1 MREAGLA
8 RAQEEEVL
16 ARLLRSE
23 EELIISRLRDSVTML
38 GLVAPLL
45 LVGVDAFTRDDLLT
59 LTVLTLGAQ
68 LLRPG
73 LVLEETA
80 CSGLLH
86 CFEAL
91 HVEPSLLRDLADH
104 TVRRSERSGEWLV
117 VDFEYTKF
125 LASVDKQKQ
134 AEPLQ
139 GIVRQKTVLRM
150 DLPRLEAALQSLA
163 VLLSGDEARDAFF
176 RSLLELGN
184 ACTIN
189 SFQQP
194 LEKAFIDSLHRE
206 ASAKELRDVK
216 LRQEKLLSQL
226 QRRQEQADAAAS
238 TTNFAAFERTLAD
251 VFKRLLFERLRLL
264 CAYRLLLASVSAY
277 NALGD
282 AVRLAALLVGSG
294 FILEN
299 VQLYRLLC
307 LHRLLDS
314 LGFGLGPLRRVLELL
329 VPSSGRRPNLLLS
342 TFASEEVRPAEKLF
356 FEVKA
361 QLSPLA
367 QGGDTARLLTLLG
380 SKEKLTAQ
388 AKALAEGAVR
398 FARHFPAA
406 TGAEA
411 GGDEACQGGE
421 AAALETF
428 AGDLRAEMGLRHR
441 DEDEEERQALV
452 RAICAVNGFF
462 EPQALR

>member
-1 MREAGLA
+1 M
-8 RAQEEEVL
+8 
-16 ARLLRSE
+16 
-23 EELIISRLRDSVTML
+23 TTL

-59 LTVLTLGAQ
+59 LTALTLGAQ

-117 VDFEYTKF
+117 VDFEYTKY
-125 LASVDKQKQ
+125 LASVDKQRQ

-163 VLLSGDEARDAFF
+163 VLLSGDAARDAFF

-184 ACTIN
+184 ACAIN

-194 LEKAFIDSLHRE
+194 LEKAFLDSLTRE
-206 ASAKELRDVK
+206 ASAKELHDLK
-216 LRQEKLLSQL
+216 QRQQTLLSQL
-226 QRRQEQADAAAS
+226 QRREEQADAAS
-238 TTNFAAFERTLAD
+238 TDFAAFERTLAD

-282 AVRLAALLVGSG
+282 AVRLAVLLAGSG
-294 FILEN
+294 FSLEN

-314 LGFGLGPLRRVLELL
+314 LGYGLGPLRRVAELL
-329 VPSSGRRPNLLLS
+329 APTSGRRPDLLLS
-342 TFASEEVRPAEKLF
+342 TFASREVRSAEKLF

-367 QGGDTARLLTLLG
+367 QGGDTARLLKLLG

-388 AKALAEGAVR
+388 AKALAEGAAR

-406 TGAEA
+406 TDAARA
-411 GGDEACQGGE
+411 GRDEACQGGD

-428 AGDLRAEMGLRHR
+428 AGDLRAEMGLRQ
-441 DEDEEERQALV
+441 EDEEERQALV

-462 EPQALR
+462 EPHARR

>member
-125 LASVDKQKQ
+125 LASVDKQRQ

-206 ASAKELRDVK
+206 ASAEELGDLK
-216 LRQEKLLSQL
+216 LRQQKLLSQL

-294 FILEN
+294 FVLEN

-329 VPSSGRRPNLLLS
+329 APSSGRRPDLLLS

-356 FEVKA
+356 FQVKA

-380 SKEKLTAQ
+380 AKEKLTAQ
-388 AKALAEGAVR
+388 AKALAEGAAR

-441 DEDEEERQALV
+441 DEEERQALV

>member
-1 MREAGLA
+1 
-8 RAQEEEVL
+8 
-16 ARLLRSE
+16 
-23 EELIISRLRDSVTML
+23 VTTL

-59 LTVLTLGAQ
+59 LTALTLGAQ

-91 HVEPSLLRDLADH
+91 HVEPSLLRELADH

-117 VDFEYTKF
+117 VDFEYTKYM
-125 LASVDKQKQ
+125 ASVDKQRQ

-163 VLLSGDEARDAFF
+163 VLLSGGDAARDAFF

-194 LEKAFIDSLHRE
+194 LEKAFLDSLPRE
-206 ASAKELRDVK
+206 AAAKELRDLK
-216 LRQEKLLSQL
+216 LRQQTLLSKL
-226 QRRQEQADAAAS
+226 RRREEQADAAAS
-238 TTNFAAFERTLAD
+238 TNFAAFERTLAD

-264 CAYRLLLASVSAY
+264 CAFRLLLASVSAY

-282 AVRLAALLVGSG
+282 AVRLAALLAGSG
-294 FILEN
+294 FSLEN

-314 LGFGLGPLRRVLELL
+314 LGFGLGPLRRVVELL
-329 VPSSGRRPNLLLS
+329 APSSGRRPDLLLS
-342 TFASEEVRPAEKLF
+342 TFAPAEVRPAEKLF

-367 QGGDTARLLTLLG
+367 QGGDTARLLTLLA

-388 AKALAEGAVR
+388 AKALAEGAAR
-398 FARHFPAA
+398 FARHFPTATDAA
-406 TGAEA
+406 RA
-411 GGDEACQGGE
+411 GRDEACQGGE

-441 DEDEEERQALV
+441 DEEEEERQALV

-462 EPQALR
+462 EPHALR